1 MSEQQKNQSV
11 RDKLKNKSANRAS
24 VIAAVILVL
33 ALAVIVS
40 ITVISNRAKKKN
52 EVPEDTDKPPV
63 TDTTPPEENENEEPE
78 DKEPEQPKDP
88 QTPTPQKPSGS
99 GSSQVENKL
108 PSFILPVSGSLSKK
122 HDPTLQVYSATL
134 NDYRCHIGVDIVTAD
149 NAPVYAAADG
159 TVSKIWKDPMMGYSV
174 AVKHSGDCYTIYQN
188 LSDTLPD
195 GIAEGTSVRSGQL
208 LASVGDSAMVELAD
222 EPHLHFEMT
231 VADLAVD
238 PLEYFNEK
246 ALESLSIDAS
256 HGE

>member
-1 MSEQQKNQSV
+1 MSEQPNKQNLH
-11 RDKLKNKSANRAS
+11 DKLKNKRINRS
-24 VIAAVILVL
+24 TVIATVILVL
-33 ALAVIVS
+33 ALAVIVTV
-40 ITVISNRAKKKN
+40 TVISNRAKKKT
-52 EVPEDTDKPPV
+52 EVPQDTDKAPV
-63 TDTTPPEENENEEPE
+63 TDTTPPAEEPE
-78 DKEPEQPKDP
+78 DTTPPTTDN
-88 QTPTPQKPSGS
+88 QTPTPQQPSGG

-122 HDPTLQVYSATL
+122 HDPKMQVYSSTL
-134 NDYRCHIGVDIVTAD
+134 NDYRCHIGVDIVTSES
-149 NAPVYAAADG
+149 APVYAAADG
-159 TVSKIWKDPMMGYSV
+159 TVSKIWKDPMMGYSM
-174 AVKHSGDCYTIYQN
+174 AIKHSGDCYTIYQN

-195 GIAEGTSVRSGQL
+195 GIEAGTKVRSGQL
-208 LASVGDSAMVELAD
+208 IASVGDSAMMELAE

>member
-1 MSEQQKNQSV
+1 MSEQPNKQSIW
-11 RDKLKNKSANRAS
+11 DKLKSKNINRSS
-24 VIAAVILVL
+24 VIAALILVI

-40 ITVISNRAKKKN
+40 VTVISNRSKKKT
-52 EVPEDTDKPPV
+52 ETPTDTDKAPV
-63 TDTTPPEENENEEPE
+63 TDTTAPTPDEPIDTTPPADTEA
-78 DKEPEQPKDP
+78 
-88 QTPTPQKPSGS
+88 PTPQQPSGG
-99 GSSQVENKL
+99 GSSQVGNKL

-122 HDPTLQVYSATL
+122 HDPTMQVYSSTL
-134 NDYRCHIGVDIVTAD
+134 NDYRCHIGVDIVTAE

-195 GIAEGTSVRSGQL
+195 GIETGSAVRSGQL
-208 LASVGDSAMVELAD
+208 IASVGDSAMIELAD

-231 VADLAVD
+231 VSDLGVD